1 MRTRSF
7 ETVPTGRGFVEWLAE
22 MSRRRGFVKWLAAGA
37 AGTPAAHKYLG
48 NQRRQGGEIGRRA
61 RLRIPKSSISKQ
73 RFSFQNAIVL
83 RGENVFLL
91 ESRSDREW

>member
-61 RLRIPKSSISKQ
+61 RLRIPKASISK
-73 RFSFQNAIVL
+73 RFVLFQKTIDL
-83 RGENVFLL
+83 REENTIFH
-91 ESRSDREW
+91 D